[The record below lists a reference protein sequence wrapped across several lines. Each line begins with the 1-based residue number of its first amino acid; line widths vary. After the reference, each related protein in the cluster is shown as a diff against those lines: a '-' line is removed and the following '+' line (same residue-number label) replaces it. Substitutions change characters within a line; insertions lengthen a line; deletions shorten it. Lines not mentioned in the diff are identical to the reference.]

1 MFKDFSEIQV
11 GDSES
16 ISKTITESDVRRFV
30 EMTGDNNPLHVD
42 ATYAESTAFKDIVV
56 HGMLGAS
63 YISTVIGTRLPGTGA
78 LWVSQNFDFLLPV
91 RLGDELSISCTV
103 LKKFE
108 RERLLELETK
118 IVNQHQ
124 QTVLTGTGRVKV
136 LFPSLSKHIA
146 EEKSDL
152 RVTVV
157 TGKVKDLSS
166 SQPKQIAEE
175 RSDLRVAV
183 VTGGSGGIGKAISLS
198 LAKNGF
204 AVVIAYRGRVD
215 RANAVVK
222 EIHSNKGKAI
232 AVCADIST
240 KEGVELLYKSAVKEF
255 GGVSVLVNN
264 ASPAINPKP
273 FELMGWE
280 DVQNQLNT
288 QLKGSFLL
296 CQSCI
301 PKMIERGWGRIV
313 NITSQVVEGEPSSG
327 WTSYAIAKAS
337 LAKFSSYL
345 AADLGSNG
353 ITVNCVSPGM
363 SETGLIG
370 SISEKVQLMIARQT
384 PTRRLTKPEDVAAAV
399 AYLVSNESSQVTG
412 QTILVNGGIVTS

>member
-16 ISKTITESDVRRFV
+16 ISKKITESDVRRFV
-30 EMTGDNNPLHVD
+30 EMTGDDNPLHVD
-42 ATYAESTAFKDIVV
+42 AAYAESTAFKDIVV

-124 QTVLTGTGRVKV
+124 QTVLTGTGKVKV
-136 LFPSLSKHIA
+136 LSPSLPKEIT
-146 EEKSDL
+146 EEK
-152 RVTVV
+152 
-157 TGKVKDLSS
+157 
-166 SQPKQIAEE
+166 
-175 RSDLRVAV
+175 SDLRVAV
-183 VTGGSGGIGKAISLS
+183 VTGGSGGIGKAISLR
-198 LAKNGF
+198 LAKDGF

-215 RANAVVK
+215 RANSVVK

-240 KEGVELLYKSAVKEF
+240 KEGVELLHKAAAKEF

-264 ASPAINPKP
+264 ASSAINPKP
-273 FELMGWE
+273 FELMDWE
-280 DVQNQLNT
+280 DIQNQLNT

-301 PKMIERGWGRIV
+301 PKMIDRGWGRIV
-313 NITSQVVEGEPSSG
+313 NITSQVVEGEPTPS

-399 AYLVSNESSQVTG
+399 AYLVSSEASQVTG

>member
-1 MFKDFSEIQV
+1 MFKDFSAIQV

-16 ISKTITESDVRRFV
+16 ISKKITESDVRRFV
-30 EMTGDNNPLHVD
+30 EMTGDDNPLHVD
-42 ATYAESTAFKDIVV
+42 TAYAESTAFKDIVV

-118 IVNQHQ
+118 IVNQHGQ
-124 QTVLTGTGRVKV
+124 IVLMGIGKVKV
-136 LFPSLSKHIA
+136 LSPAQPKEIV
-146 EEKSDL
+146 EEKS
-152 RVTVV
+152 
-157 TGKVKDLSS
+157 S
-166 SQPKQIAEE
+166 
-175 RSDLRVAV
+175 LRVAV
-183 VTGGSGGIGKAISLS
+183 VTGGSGGIGKAISLR
-198 LAKNGF
+198 LAKDGF
-204 AVVIAYRGRVD
+204 SIVIAYRGRVD
-215 RANAVVK
+215 RANAVIA
-222 EIHSNKGKAI
+222 EILSNKGKAI

-240 KEGVELLYKSAVKEF
+240 KEGVELLYKSAAKEF

-264 ASPAINPKP
+264 ASSAINPRP
-273 FELMGWE
+273 FELMDWE

-296 CQSCI
+296 CQSCA
-301 PKMIERGWGRIV
+301 PGMIERGWGRIV
-313 NITSQVVEGEPSSG
+313 NITSQVVEGEPTPS

-399 AYLVSNESSQVTG
+399 AYLVSSEASQVTG
-412 QTILVNGGIVTS
+412 QTILVNGGIATS

>member
-16 ISKTITESDVRRFV
+16 ISKKITESDVRKFV
-30 EMTGDNNPLHVD
+30 EMTGDDNPLHVD
-42 ATYAESTAFKDIVV
+42 AAYAESTAFKDIVV

-78 LWVSQNFDFLLPV
+78 LWLSQNFDFLLPV

-118 IVNQHQ
+118 IINQHR
-124 QTVLTGTGRVKV
+124 QTVLMG
-136 LFPSLSKHIA
+136 
-146 EEKSDL
+146 
-152 RVTVV
+152 
-157 TGKVKDLSS
+157 TGKVKVLSPS
-166 SQPKQIAEE
+166 RPKEITEE
-175 RSDLRVAV
+175 KSDLRVAV
-183 VTGGSGGIGKAISLS
+183 VTGGSGGIGKAISLR
-198 LAKNGF
+198 LAKDGF

-215 RANAVVK
+215 RANSVVK

-232 AVCADIST
+232 AVCADVST
-240 KEGVELLYKSAVKEF
+240 KEGVELLCKSAAKEF

-264 ASPAINPKP
+264 ASSAINPKP
-273 FELMGWE
+273 FELMDWE

-313 NITSQVVEGEPSSG
+313 NITSQVVEGEPTPS

-399 AYLVSNESSQVTG
+399 AYLVSSEASQVTG

>member
-30 EMTGDNNPLHVD
+30 EMTGDDNPLHVD
-42 ATYAESTAFKDIVV
+42 AAYAESTAFKDIVV

-124 QTVLTGTGRVKV
+124 QTVLTGTGKVKV
-136 LFPSLSKHIA
+136 LSPSLPKEIA
-146 EEKSDL
+146 EEKS
-152 RVTVV
+152 
-157 TGKVKDLSS
+157 
-166 SQPKQIAEE
+166 A
-175 RSDLRVAV
+175 LRVAV
-183 VTGGSGGIGKAISLS
+183 VTGGSGGIGKAISLR
-198 LAKNGF
+198 LANDGF

-215 RANAVVK
+215 RANTVVK
-222 EIHSNKGKAI
+222 EIYSNNGKAI

-264 ASPAINPKP
+264 ASSAINPKS
-273 FELMGWE
+273 FELMDWE

-313 NITSQVVEGEPSSG
+313 NITSQVVEGEPTSG

-345 AADLGSNG
+345 AAHLGSNG

-399 AYLVSNESSQVTG
+399 AYLVSSDASQVTG

>member
-16 ISKTITESDVRRFV
+16 ISKKITESDVRRFV
-30 EMTGDNNPLHVD
+30 EMTGDDNPLHVD
-42 ATYAESTAFKDIVV
+42 AAYAEATAFKDIVV

-78 LWVSQNFDFLLPV
+78 LWISQNFDFLLPV

-124 QTVLTGTGRVKV
+124 QTVLTGTGKVKV
-136 LFPSLSKHIA
+136 LSPSLPKEIT
-146 EEKSDL
+146 EEKSDF
-152 RVTVV
+152 
-157 TGKVKDLSS
+157 
-166 SQPKQIAEE
+166 
-175 RSDLRVAV
+175 RVAV
-183 VTGGSGGIGKAISLS
+183 VTGGSGGIGKAISLR
-198 LAKNGF
+198 LAKDGF

-215 RANAVVK
+215 RANSVVK

-240 KEGVELLYKSAVKEF
+240 KEGVELLYKSAAKEF

-264 ASPAINPKP
+264 ASSAINPKP
-273 FELMGWE
+273 FELMDWE

-313 NITSQVVEGEPSSG
+313 NITSQVVEGEPTPS

-399 AYLVSNESSQVTG
+399 AYLVSSEASQVTG

>member
-16 ISKTITESDVRRFV
+16 ISKKITESDVRRFV
-30 EMTGDNNPLHVD
+30 EMTGDDNPLHVD
-42 ATYAESTAFKDIVV
+42 AAYAESTAFKDIVV

-124 QTVLTGTGRVKV
+124 QTVLTGTGKVKV
-136 LFPSLSKHIA
+136 LSLSLPKEIT
-146 EEKSDL
+146 EEK
-152 RVTVV
+152 
-157 TGKVKDLSS
+157 
-166 SQPKQIAEE
+166 
-175 RSDLRVAV
+175 SDLRVAV
-183 VTGGSGGIGKAISLS
+183 VTGGSGGIGKAISLR
-198 LAKNGF
+198 LAKDGF

-215 RANAVVK
+215 RANSVVK

-240 KEGVELLYKSAVKEF
+240 KEGVELLYKSAAKEF

-264 ASPAINPKP
+264 ASSAINPKP
-273 FELMGWE
+273 FELMDWE

-301 PKMIERGWGRIV
+301 PKMIERRWGRIV
-313 NITSQVVEGEPSSG
+313 NITSQVVEGEPTPS

-399 AYLVSNESSQVTG
+399 AYLVSSEASQVTG

>member
-1 MFKDFSEIQV
+1 MFKDFSEIKV

-16 ISKTITESDVRRFV
+16 ISKKITESDVRRFV
-30 EMTGDNNPLHVD
+30 EMTGDDNPLHVD
-42 ATYAESTAFKDIVV
+42 AAYAESTAFKDIVV

-124 QTVLTGTGRVKV
+124 QTVLTGTGKVKV
-136 LFPSLSKHIA
+136 LSPSLPKEIM
-146 EEKSDL
+146 EEK
-152 RVTVV
+152 
-157 TGKVKDLSS
+157 
-166 SQPKQIAEE
+166 
-175 RSDLRVAV
+175 SDLRVAV
-183 VTGGSGGIGKAISLS
+183 VTGGSGGIGKAISLR
-198 LAKNGF
+198 LAKDGF

-215 RANAVVK
+215 RANSVVK

-240 KEGVELLYKSAVKEF
+240 KEGVELLYKSAAKEF

-264 ASPAINPKP
+264 ASSAINPKP
-273 FELMGWE
+273 FELMDWE

-313 NITSQVVEGEPSSG
+313 NITSQVVEGEPTPS

-399 AYLVSNESSQVTG
+399 AYLVSSGASQVTG

>member
-1 MFKDFSEIQV
+1 MFKDFSEIKV

-30 EMTGDNNPLHVD
+30 EMTGDDNPLHVD
-42 ATYAESTAFKDIVV
+42 AVYAESTAFKDIVV

-63 YISTVIGTRLPGTGA
+63 YISTVIGTRLPGAGA

-108 RERLLELETK
+108 RDRLLELETK

-124 QTVLTGTGRVKV
+124 QTVLMGNGKVKV
-136 LFPSLSKHIA
+136 LSLSIPKKIT
-146 EEKSDL
+146 EEK
-152 RVTVV
+152 
-157 TGKVKDLSS
+157 
-166 SQPKQIAEE
+166 
-175 RSDLRVAV
+175 SDLRVAV
-183 VTGGSGGIGKAISLS
+183 VTGGSGGIGRAISLR
-198 LAKNGF
+198 LAEDGF
-204 AVVIAYRGRVD
+204 AVVIAYRSRVD

-240 KEGVELLYKSAVKEF
+240 KEGVELLYKSAAKEF

-264 ASPAINPKP
+264 ASSAINPKP
-273 FELMGWE
+273 FDLMSWE
-280 DVQNQLNT
+280 DLQNQLNT

-313 NITSQVVEGEPSSG
+313 NITSQVVEGEPTPG
-327 WTSYAIAKAS
+327 WSSYAIAKAS

-345 AADLGSNG
+345 AVELGSNG
-353 ITVNCVSPGM
+353 ITINCVSPGM

-370 SISEKVQLMIARQT
+370 GVSEKAQLMIARQT

-399 AYLVSNESSQVTG
+399 AYLVSREASQVTG

>member
-1 MFKDFSEIQV
+1 MFKDFSEIKV

-16 ISKTITESDVRRFV
+16 ISKKITESDVRRFV
-30 EMTGDNNPLHVD
+30 EMTGDDNPLHVD
-42 ATYAESTAFKDIVV
+42 AAYAESTAFKDIVV

-124 QTVLTGTGRVKV
+124 QTVLTGTGKVKV
-136 LFPSLSKHIA
+136 LSPSLPKEIT
-146 EEKSDL
+146 EEK
-152 RVTVV
+152 
-157 TGKVKDLSS
+157 
-166 SQPKQIAEE
+166 
-175 RSDLRVAV
+175 SDLRVAV
-183 VTGGSGGIGKAISLS
+183 VTGGSGGIGKAISLR
-198 LAKNGF
+198 LAKDGF

-215 RANAVVK
+215 RANSVVK

-240 KEGVELLYKSAVKEF
+240 KEGVELLYKSAAKEF

-264 ASPAINPKP
+264 ASSAINPKP
-273 FELMGWE
+273 FELMDWE

-313 NITSQVVEGEPSSG
+313 NITSQVVEGEPTPS

-399 AYLVSNESSQVTG
+399 AYLVSSGASQVTG

>member
-16 ISKTITESDVRRFV
+16 ISKKITESDVRRFV

-124 QTVLTGTGRVKV
+124 QTVLTGTGKVKV
-136 LFPSLSKHIA
+136 LSPSLPKQIA
-146 EEKSDL
+146 KEKSDL
-152 RVTVV
+152 RVAVGN
-157 TGKVKDLSS
+157 GKVKVPSPSL
-166 SQPKQIAEE
+166 PKQIAKEK
-175 RSDLRVAV
+175 SDLRVAV
-183 VTGGSGGIGKAISLS
+183 VTGGSGGIGKAISLR
-198 LAKNGF
+198 LVKDGF
-204 AVVIAYRGRVD
+204 AVVIAYRSRVD

-264 ASPAINPKP
+264 ASSAINPKP

-301 PKMIERGWGRIV
+301 PNMIERGWGRIV
-313 NITSQVVEGEPSSG
+313 NITSQVVEGEPTHNWS
-327 WTSYAIAKAS
+327 SYAIAKAS

-370 SISEKVQLMIARQT
+370 SISEKMQLMIARQT

-399 AYLVSNESSQVTG
+399 AYLVSNEASQVTG

>member
-1 MFKDFSEIQV
+1 MFKNFSEIQV

-16 ISKTITESDVRRFV
+16 ISKKITESDVRRFV
-30 EMTGDNNPLHVD
+30 EMTGDDNPLHVD
-42 ATYAESTAFKDIVV
+42 AAYAESTAFKDIVV

-124 QTVLTGTGRVKV
+124 QTVLMGTGKVKV
-136 LFPSLSKHIA
+136 LSPSLSKEIM
-146 EEKSDL
+146 EEKSD
-152 RVTVV
+152 
-157 TGKVKDLSS
+157 
-166 SQPKQIAEE
+166 I
-175 RSDLRVAV
+175 RVAV
-183 VTGGSGGIGKAISLS
+183 VTGGSGGIGKAISLR
-198 LAKNGF
+198 LAKDGF

-215 RANAVVK
+215 RANSVVK
-222 EIHSNKGKAI
+222 EIHSNKGQAI

-240 KEGVELLYKSAVKEF
+240 KEGVELLYKLAAKEF

-264 ASPAINPKP
+264 ASSAINPKS
-273 FELMGWE
+273 FELMDWE
-280 DVQNQLNT
+280 DIQNQLNT

-313 NITSQVVEGEPSSG
+313 NITSQVVEGEPTPS

-399 AYLVSNESSQVTG
+399 AYLVSSEASQVTG

>member
-1 MFKDFSEIQV
+1 
-11 GDSES
+11 
-16 ISKTITESDVRRFV
+16 
-30 EMTGDNNPLHVD
+30 
-42 ATYAESTAFKDIVV
+42 
-56 HGMLGAS
+56 
-63 YISTVIGTRLPGTGA
+63 
-78 LWVSQNFDFLLPV
+78 
-91 RLGDELSISCTV
+91 
-103 LKKFE
+103 
-108 RERLLELETK
+108 
-118 IVNQHQ
+118 
-124 QTVLTGTGRVKV
+124 
-136 LFPSLSKHIA
+136 
-146 EEKSDL
+146 
-152 RVTVV
+152 
-157 TGKVKDLSS
+157 
-166 SQPKQIAEE
+166 
-175 RSDLRVAV
+175 VAV
-183 VTGGSGGIGKAISLS
+183 VTGGSGGIGKAISLR
-198 LAKNGF
+198 LAKDGF

-215 RANAVVK
+215 RANSVVK

-240 KEGVELLYKSAVKEF
+240 KEGVELLYKSAAKEF

-264 ASPAINPKP
+264 ASSAINPKP
-273 FELMGWE
+273 FELMDWE
-280 DVQNQLNT
+280 DVQYQLNT

-313 NITSQVVEGEPSSG
+313 NITSQVVEGEPTPS

-399 AYLVSNESSQVTG
+399 AYLVSSEASQVTG

>member
-1 MFKDFSEIQV
+1 MFKDFSEIKV

-16 ISKTITESDVRRFV
+16 ISKKITESDVRRFV
-30 EMTGDNNPLHVD
+30 EMTGDDNPLHVD
-42 ATYAESTAFKDIVV
+42 AAYAESTAFKDIVV

-124 QTVLTGTGRVKV
+124 QTVLTGTGKVKV
-136 LFPSLSKHIA
+136 LSPSLPKEIT
-146 EEKSDL
+146 EEK
-152 RVTVV
+152 
-157 TGKVKDLSS
+157 
-166 SQPKQIAEE
+166 
-175 RSDLRVAV
+175 SDLRVAV
-183 VTGGSGGIGKAISLS
+183 VTGGSGGIGKAISLR
-198 LAKNGF
+198 LAKDGF

-215 RANAVVK
+215 RANSAVK
-222 EIHSNKGKAI
+222 EIHSNKGQAI

-240 KEGVELLYKSAVKEF
+240 KEGVELLYKSAAKEF

-264 ASPAINPKP
+264 ASSAINPKP
-273 FELMGWE
+273 FELMDWE

-313 NITSQVVEGEPSSG
+313 NITSQVVEGEPTPS

-399 AYLVSNESSQVTG
+399 AYLVSSGASQVTG

>member
-16 ISKTITESDVRRFV
+16 ISKKITESDVRRFV
-30 EMTGDNNPLHVD
+30 EMTGDDNPLHVD
-42 ATYAESTAFKDIVV
+42 AAYAESTAFKDIVV

-124 QTVLTGTGRVKV
+124 KTVLTGTGKVKV
-136 LFPSLSKHIA
+136 LSPSLPKEIT
-146 EEKSDL
+146 EEK
-152 RVTVV
+152 
-157 TGKVKDLSS
+157 
-166 SQPKQIAEE
+166 
-175 RSDLRVAV
+175 SDLRVAV
-183 VTGGSGGIGKAISLS
+183 VTGGSGGIGKAISLR
-198 LAKNGF
+198 LAKDGF

-215 RANAVVK
+215 RANSVVK
-222 EIHSNKGKAI
+222 EIHLNKGKAI

-240 KEGVELLYKSAVKEF
+240 KEGVELLYKSATKEF

-264 ASPAINPKP
+264 ASSAINPKP
-273 FELMGWE
+273 FELMDWE

-301 PKMIERGWGRIV
+301 PQMIERGWGRIV
-313 NITSQVVEGEPSSG
+313 NITSQVVEGEPTPG
-327 WTSYAIAKAS
+327 WISYAIAKAS

-399 AYLVSNESSQVTG
+399 AYLVSSEASQVTG

>member
-16 ISKTITESDVRRFV
+16 ISKKITESDVRRFV
-30 EMTGDNNPLHVD
+30 EMTGDDNPLHVD
-42 ATYAESTAFKDIVV
+42 AAYAESTAFKDIVV

-124 QTVLTGTGRVKV
+124 QTVLTGTGKVKV
-136 LFPSLSKHIA
+136 LSPSLSKEIT
-146 EEKSDL
+146 EEK
-152 RVTVV
+152 
-157 TGKVKDLSS
+157 
-166 SQPKQIAEE
+166 
-175 RSDLRVAV
+175 SDLRVAV
-183 VTGGSGGIGKAISLS
+183 VTGGSGGIGKAISLR
-198 LAKNGF
+198 LAKDGF

-215 RANAVVK
+215 RANSVVK

-240 KEGVELLYKSAVKEF
+240 KEGVELLYKSAAKEF

-264 ASPAINPKP
+264 ASSAINPKS
-273 FELMGWE
+273 FELMDWE

-313 NITSQVVEGEPSSG
+313 NITSQVVEGEPTPS

-399 AYLVSNESSQVTG
+399 AYLVSSEASQVTG

>member
-16 ISKTITESDVRRFV
+16 ISKIITESDVRRFV
-30 EMTGDNNPLHVD
+30 EMTGDDNPLHVN
-42 ATYAESTAFKDIVV
+42 ASYAQATAFKDIVV

-78 LWVSQNFDFLLPV
+78 LWISQNFDFLLPV
-91 RLGDELSISCTV
+91 RLGDELSISCSV

-118 IVNQHQ
+118 IVNQYK
-124 QTVLTGTGRVKV
+124 QTVLTGTGKVKV
-136 LFPSLSKHIA
+136 LTPPLHKENA
-146 EEKSDL
+146 EEK
-152 RVTVV
+152 
-157 TGKVKDLSS
+157 
-166 SQPKQIAEE
+166 
-175 RSDLRVAV
+175 SDLRVAV
-183 VTGGSGGIGKAISLS
+183 VTGGSGGIGRAISLR
-198 LAKNGF
+198 LAKDGF

-222 EIHSNKGKAI
+222 EIHSNKGRAV
-232 AVCADIST
+232 AVCTDIST
-240 KEGVELLYKSAVKEF
+240 KEGVEFLYKSAVKEF
-255 GGVSVLVNN
+255 RGVSVLVNN
-264 ASPAINPKP
+264 ASSTINPKS
-273 FELMGWE
+273 FELMDWE
-280 DVQNQLNT
+280 DIQNQLNT

-296 CQSCI
+296 CQFCI

-313 NITSQVVEGEPSSG
+313 NITSQVVEGEPTPN

-370 SISEKVQLMIARQT
+370 NISEKVQLMIARQT

-399 AYLVSNESSQVTG
+399 AYLVSSEASQVTG

>member
-1 MFKDFSEIQV
+1 MKNEIEIINQRDVELLEKTRKINLQKLFTEEGMNEIISAIKAEVKDF
-11 GDSES
+11 
-16 ISKTITESDVRRFV
+16 K
-30 EMTGDNNPLHVD
+30 
-42 ATYAESTAFKDIVV
+42 
-56 HGMLGAS
+56 
-63 YISTVIGTRLPGTGA
+63 
-78 LWVSQNFDFLLPV
+78 
-91 RLGDELSISCTV
+91 
-103 LKKFE
+103 
-108 RERLLELETK
+108 
-118 IVNQHQ
+118 
-124 QTVLTGTGRVKV
+124 
-136 LFPSLSKHIA
+136 
-146 EEKSDL
+146 
-152 RVTVV
+152 
-157 TGKVKDLSS
+157 
-166 SQPKQIAEE
+166 
-175 RSDLRVAV
+175 
-183 VTGGSGGIGKAISLS
+183 
-198 LAKNGF
+198 
-204 AVVIAYRGRVD
+204 
-215 RANAVVK
+215 
-222 EIHSNKGKAI
+222 
-232 AVCADIST
+232 ADIST
-240 KEGVELLYKSAVKEF
+240 KEGVELLYKSAAKEF

-264 ASPAINPKP
+264 ASSAINPKP
-273 FELMGWE
+273 FELMDWE

-313 NITSQVVEGEPSSG
+313 NITSQVVEGEPTPS

-399 AYLVSNESSQVTG
+399 AYLVSSGASQVTG

>member
-1 MFKDFSEIQV
+1 
-11 GDSES
+11 
-16 ISKTITESDVRRFV
+16 
-30 EMTGDNNPLHVD
+30 MTGDDNPLHVD
-42 ATYAESTAFKDIVV
+42 AAYAESTAFKDIVV

-78 LWVSQNFDFLLPV
+78 LWVSQNFDILLPV

-124 QTVLTGTGRVKV
+124 QTVLTGTGKVKV
-136 LFPSLSKHIA
+136 LSPSLPKEIT
-146 EEKSDL
+146 EEK
-152 RVTVV
+152 
-157 TGKVKDLSS
+157 
-166 SQPKQIAEE
+166 
-175 RSDLRVAV
+175 SDLRVAV
-183 VTGGSGGIGKAISLS
+183 VTGGSGGIGKAISLR
-198 LAKNGF
+198 LAKDGF

-215 RANAVVK
+215 RANSVVK

-240 KEGVELLYKSAVKEF
+240 KEGVELLYKSAAKEF

-264 ASPAINPKP
+264 ASSAINPKP
-273 FELMGWE
+273 FELMDWE

-313 NITSQVVEGEPSSG
+313 NITSQVVEGEPTPS

-337 LAKFSSYL
+337 LARFSSYL

-399 AYLVSNESSQVTG
+399 AYLVSSGASQVTG

>member
-16 ISKTITESDVRRFV
+16 ISKTITDSDVRRFV
-30 EMTGDNNPLHVD
+30 DMTGDDNPLHVD

-124 QTVLTGTGRVKV
+124 QTVLTGTGKVKV
-136 LFPSLSKHIA
+136 LSPALPKEIA
-146 EEKSDL
+146 EK
-152 RVTVV
+152 
-157 TGKVKDLSS
+157 K
-166 SQPKQIAEE
+166 
-175 RSDLRVAV
+175 SDLRVAV
-183 VTGGSGGIGKAISLS
+183 VTGGSGGIGKAISLR
-198 LAKNGF
+198 LAKDGF

-215 RANAVVK
+215 RANTVVK
-222 EIHSNKGKAI
+222 EIHLNKGRAV

-264 ASPAINPKP
+264 ASLAINPKP

-296 CQSCI
+296 CQSSI

-313 NITSQVVEGEPSSG
+313 NITSQVVEGEPTPS

-370 SISEKVQLMIARQT
+370 NISEKVQLMIARQT

-399 AYLVSNESSQVTG
+399 AYLVSNEASQVTG

>member
-1 MFKDFSEIQV
+1 MFKNFEEIV
-11 GDSES
+11 EGDSES
-16 ISKTITESDVRRFV
+16 IYKNITENDVRKFV
-30 EMTGDNNPLHVD
+30 EMTGDDNPLHVD
-42 ATYAESTAFKDIVV
+42 VAYAESTPFKDIVV

-91 RLGDELSISCTV
+91 RLGDQLAIKCTV

-118 IVNQHQ
+118 ITNQHQ
-124 QTVLTGTGRVKV
+124 QTVLMGFGKVKV
-136 LFPSLSKHIA
+136 LTP
-146 EEKSDL
+146 
-152 RVTVV
+152 V
-157 TGKVKDLSS
+157 
-166 SQPKQIAEE
+166 QPKEIEGE
-175 RSDLRVAV
+175 SILRVAV
-183 VTGGSGGIGKAISLS
+183 VTGGSGGIGRAISLR
-198 LAKNGF
+198 LAKDGF
-204 AVVIAYRGRVD
+204 SVVIAYRGRVD

-240 KEGVELLYKSAVKEF
+240 KEGVELLHKSAVKEF

-264 ASPAINPKP
+264 ASSAINPKS
-273 FELMGWE
+273 FELMDWE

-301 PKMIERGWGRIV
+301 PKMIERGWDRIV
-313 NITSQVVEGEPSSG
+313 NITSQVVEGEPTPS

-363 SETGLIG
+363 SETRLIG
-370 SISEKVQLMIARQT
+370 GISEKVQLMIARQT
-384 PTRRLTKPEDVAAAV
+384 PTRRLTKPEDVASAV
-399 AYLVSNESSQVTG
+399 AYLVSNEASQVTG